1 MMIKL
6 SSEGKAIAARM
17 IKDIGGIK
25 YLYRELMVHLFE
37 EAMKNLNYSE
47 ISDEMDDVIEVVCN
61 ILDNT
66 DIAPYFNN

>member
-1 MMIKL
+1 MMTKL
-6 SSEGKAIAARM
+6 SSEGKAIAAYM

-25 YLYRELMVHLFE
+25 YFFE
-37 EAMKNLNYSE
+37 KAMKNLNYSE

-66 DIAPYFNN
+66 DIAPCFNN